1 MEALTQY
8 WPILITA
15 VASVVWLV
23 RLEGK
28 LIYIEKMVEMQ
39 QEEID
44 KLNDV
49 RELVTQIK
57 NDIEWLKKAIEKR
70 YKLKD

>member
-1 MEALTQY
+1 
-8 WPILITA
+8 
-15 VASVVWLV
+15 
-23 RLEGK
+23 
-28 LIYIEKMVEMQ
+28 MQ